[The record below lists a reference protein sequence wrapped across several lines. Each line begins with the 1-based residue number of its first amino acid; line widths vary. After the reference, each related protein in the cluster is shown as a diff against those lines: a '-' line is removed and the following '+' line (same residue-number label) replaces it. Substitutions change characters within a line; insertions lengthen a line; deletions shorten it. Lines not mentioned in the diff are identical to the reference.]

1 MRAYKAPKPLTS
13 EEKGKLFDRYLNV
26 MEDYYNRQDLYKAGL
41 ISCPYK
47 WKYELVEW
55 YLFRF
60 GGSERKAL
68 KMSKKQLYAIW
79 YRLAREDR

>member
-1 MRAYKAPKPLTS
+1 MPIDEVDSFLNWMEKKDIRRAKYEL
-13 EEKGKLFDRYLNV
+13 
-26 MEDYYNRQDLYKAGL
+26 GL